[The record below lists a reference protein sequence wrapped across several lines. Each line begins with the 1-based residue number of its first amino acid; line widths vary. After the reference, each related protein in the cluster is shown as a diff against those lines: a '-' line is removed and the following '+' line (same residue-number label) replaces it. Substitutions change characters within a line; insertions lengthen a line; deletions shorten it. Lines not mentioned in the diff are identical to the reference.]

1 MKRTTFLLILCL
13 TGSAAILGQN
23 RTFPADT
30 MIITNHTV
38 TINGTKIS
46 YSAINGMQPVWD
58 EKGKPVASLHY
69 TYYKRTGT
77 TDLSV
82 RPLLISFNGGPGS
95 ASVWMQIGYTGPV
108 ALNIDP
114 EGYPVQPYGIHE
126 NPYSVLDVTDIVY
139 VNPVNTGYSRMIPE
153 GEGTEKNKL
162 FFGVNADISY
172 LAEWLNTFVTRH
184 ERWLSPKYII
194 GESYGG
200 IRVSG
205 LAHRL
210 QENQWMYL
218 NGVILVSPAHLNV
231 MFSDQPLSSVVNLP
245 YFTATAWY
253 HKVLP
258 VELQQ
263 KDLSEILPEAEEFAI
278 KELLP
283 ALARGGFIEDK
294 EKQKIAEKISYY
306 SGIPVK
312 TVLQLNL
319 DIPTGFFWK
328 ELLRDKN
335 GKSIGRLDSR
345 YLGVDKT
352 EEGSSP
358 DYNAEMSAWL
368 DAFTPAINHYMREHL
383 MFRTDLKYYM
393 FGPTQPW
400 SWDTGN
406 NDIRE
411 NLRQAM
417 ASNPRLRIMFQTG
430 YYDGAT
436 TYFNSKYMMWQIDPG
451 GKLKDRLTFRGYR
464 SGHMMYLRKED
475 IKSANDDLRSFIKEG
490 LPDGKPAKY

>member
-1 MKRTTFLLILCL
+1 MKRMTFLLILCL
-13 TGSAAILGQN
+13 TGSAIILAQN

-38 TINGTKIS
+38 TINGAKIS

-114 EGYPVQPYGIHE
+114 EGFPVQPYGIHE

-153 GEGTEKNKL
+153 GEGMEKNKL
-162 FFGVNADISY
+162 FFGVNADITY